1 MLEHPDILVIE
12 DEPVVQELLKKYLES
27 SYNLSIAS
35 TLNKAN
41 DYLSLK
47 KFDLII
53 LDLNISG
60 ESGFNLLKDQKFRK
74 YDIHALNV
82 IVLTSHD
89 DIDSQI
95 EGHTLGVKDYLVKPV
110 KKDLLLSVVEK
121 NLYAKSNIAGS
132 IKLNEVSLDFKASSL
147 FIETKDKIEGIKLS
161 SKQFMIMQCLMK
173 HAGMIMSRSQII
185 EYINSG
191 SISSCN
197 ERTIDVHINH
207 IRKSHKILYD
217 YISTIHGIGYLFQN
231 RNKI

>member
-35 TLNKAN
+35 TLKKAN

-110 KKDLLLSVVEK
+110 KKDLLLS
-121 NLYAKSNIAGS
+121 
-132 IKLNEVSLDFKASSL
+132 
-147 FIETKDKIEGIKLS
+147 
-161 SKQFMIMQCLMK
+161 
-173 HAGMIMSRSQII
+173 
-185 EYINSG
+185 
-191 SISSCN
+191 
-197 ERTIDVHINH
+197 
-207 IRKSHKILYD
+207 
-217 YISTIHGIGYLFQN
+217 
-231 RNKI
+231 